1 MSDDKN
7 IRVIEINGIKM
18 EIDLRQAKRIDNLK
32 VGDRVKVLIKEYSS
46 YKVLPGTIIGFEPF
60 DKLPTIIVAYME
72 ISYSS
77 ASVKFLYYNA
87 ETKETEVVRAQDEDM
102 LGLEK
107 DRIIH
112 CFNNDI
118 ETKRNEVVELERKK
132 AYFLKNFQMYWKD
145 VEDTLAKMEVELGG
159 AGDNGF
165 GGSTDAIRPAPGSD
179 DEVQF

>member
-1 MSDDKN
+1 MSEDKN

-18 EIDLRQAKRIDNLK
+18 EIDLRTAKRIDNLK

-46 YKVLPGTIIGFEPF
+46 YKVFPGTIIGFEPF
-60 DKLPTIIVAYME
+60 EKLPTIIIAYME
-72 ISYSS
+72 TTYSS

-87 ETKETEVVRAQDEDM
+87 KTEDTEVVRAQDDDM

-112 CFNNDI
+112 CFNKDI

-145 VEDTLAKMEVELGG
+145 VEGVLEKMEAE
-159 AGDNGF
+159 F
-165 GGSTDAIRPAPGSD
+165 PA
-179 DEVQF
+179 VQPPFSPEDGIDF